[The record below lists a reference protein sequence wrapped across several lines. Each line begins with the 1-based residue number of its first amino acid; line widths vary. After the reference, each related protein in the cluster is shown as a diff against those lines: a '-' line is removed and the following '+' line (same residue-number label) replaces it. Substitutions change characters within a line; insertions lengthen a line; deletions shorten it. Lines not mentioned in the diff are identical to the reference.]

1 VLLKI
6 KMKKYKNSKEY
17 VLDLSLS
24 EVAEPGHAMPNKC
37 LYCYQYLENDSA
49 FFHQA
54 CNKKFFGQL
63 ETPYFGY
70 TKTDLSALASQVI
83 QTQTV
88 VTGVQA
94 KVSLSVTRKHN
105 EAAAKLTLVGL
116 YGDYILKPPSDYY
129 PHLPEVEDCTM
140 HLAKVCGL
148 QTVPHTLVNLSDG
161 TRCYLT
167 KRIDRQK
174 QNKLHMEDMCQL
186 TERLTEDKYKG
197 SHEQVAKTIL
207 RFSANPILDV
217 TNFYE
222 LVLFSFFTGN
232 ADMHL
237 KNFSLLYKPNMGY
250 VLAPAYDLLATA
262 LVNPTDT
269 EELALTLNGKKRKL
283 NYNDFLSAY
292 TNAGLS
298 QKLLDNT
305 LYNFKTCLPHMMAR
319 VDDSF
324 LTDDF
329 KLALKKMLQDRFRR
343 LNTN

>member
-1 VLLKI
+1 
-6 KMKKYKNSKEY
+6 
-17 VLDLSLS
+17 
-24 EVAEPGHAMPNKC
+24 
-37 LYCYQYLENDSA
+37 
-49 FFHQA
+49 
-54 CNKKFFGQL
+54 
-63 ETPYFGY
+63 
-70 TKTDLSALASQVI
+70 
-83 QTQTV
+83 
-88 VTGVQA
+88 
-94 KVSLSVTRKHN
+94 
-105 EAAAKLTLVGL
+105 
-116 YGDYILKPPSDYY
+116 
-129 PHLPEVEDCTM
+129 
-140 HLAKVCGL
+140 
-148 QTVPHTLVNLSDG
+148 
-161 TRCYLT
+161 
-167 KRIDRQK
+167 
-174 QNKLHMEDMCQL
+174 
-186 TERLTEDKYKG
+186 
-197 SHEQVAKTIL
+197 VAKTIL

>member
-6 KMKKYKNSKEY
+6 KMKKYKNSYEY
-17 VLDLSLS
+17 VLDSPLSI
-24 EVAEPGHAMPNKC
+24 VAEPEFAVPNKC
-37 LYCYQYLENDSA
+37 LFCYQALHSNSS

-70 TKTDLSALASQVI
+70 SKTDLSELASQVI

-140 HLAKVCGL
+140 HLAEVCGL

-197 SHEQVAKTIL
+197 SHEQVAKTIM
-207 RFSANPILDV
+207 RFSANPLLDV

-283 NYNDFLSAY
+283 NYKDFLAAY
-292 TNAGLS
+292 ANAGLS
-298 QKLLDNT
+298 QKLLDST
-305 LYNFKTCLPHMMAR
+305 LYNYSTCLPHMMAR

-324 LTDDF
+324 LTDAFKFDF
-329 KLALKKMLQDRFRR
+329 KKMLQDRFNR
-343 LNTN
+343 LKFN